1 MKKLVSA
8 MSSLVLALSLCSC
21 GDTTKIDTLI
31 SSEVNSSASND
42 SSSFSQE
49 NKKSSA
55 SDSEEYDVDLTV
67 LDASMMYAQ
76 VSDMLN
82 NPDNYNGKTV
92 RARGNFSYFQNPE
105 TQIEYF
111 TVFISDITACCAQGI
126 EFRLDGD
133 YSYPKDY
140 PEPGTEITITGVCD
154 VYTEGTATYVQLLN
168 ANYEM

>member
-55 SDSEEYDVDLTV
+55 Y
-67 LDASMMYAQ
+67 AS
-76 VSDMLN
+76 
-82 NPDNYNGKTV
+82 
-92 RARGNFSYFQNPE
+92 
-105 TQIEYF
+105 
-111 TVFISDITACCAQGI
+111 
-126 EFRLDGD
+126 
-133 YSYPKDY
+133 
-140 PEPGTEITITGVCD
+140 
-154 VYTEGTATYVQLLN
+154 
-168 ANYEM
+168 